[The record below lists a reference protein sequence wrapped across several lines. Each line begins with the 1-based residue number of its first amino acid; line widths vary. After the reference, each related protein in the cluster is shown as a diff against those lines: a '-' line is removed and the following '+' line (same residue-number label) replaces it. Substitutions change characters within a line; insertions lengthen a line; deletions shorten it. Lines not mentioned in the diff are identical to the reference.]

1 MTACTLTFPILMPKT
16 DYQEAENKE
25 TQKILVRSL
34 CKSYRNGTQPVAAC
48 NEIDFT
54 AHAGGITTLLGPNG
68 AGKSSLLKCMAGLL
82 LPSSGTISVCGERDP
97 SRIRSI
103 VGSVGEQ
110 PALDGALTVAE
121 SLLLEQKLHI
131 RQKRPGRQA
140 DRTDGQELLRQAVK
154 LTGIEAVLEKK
165 CADLSKGYAQ
175 RVSLAMALCFDP
187 EVLILD
193 EFSGGLDPAQ
203 IVAIR
208 TALKELA
215 ERKLVI
221 VSTHNI
227 GEALELGGSLV
238 IMKGGSIICSGSMTE
253 ILEKT
258 GKKTLEEAFL
268 LLTA

>member
-1 MTACTLTFPILMPKT
+1 MPKT
-16 DYQEAENKE
+16 DYPEAEKEE

-34 CKSYRNGTQPVAAC
+34 CKTYRNGTQHVVAC

-54 AHAGGITTLLGPNG
+54 AHAGDITTLLGPNG

-82 LPSSGTISVCGERDP
+82 LPSSGTICVCGERDP
-97 SRIRSI
+97 SRIRSV
-103 VGSVGEQ
+103 VGYVGEH
-110 PALDGALTVAE
+110 PALDQELTVAE
-121 SLLLEQKLHI
+121 NLFFEEKFRSHS
-131 RQKRPGRQA
+131 GTQA
-140 DRTDGQELLRQAVK
+140 TETRMERIRQAVA
-154 LTGIEAVLEKK
+154 LTGIGSVLGKK

-208 TALKELA
+208 TALKKLA

-221 VSTHNI
+221 VSTHSI
-227 GEALELGGSLV
+227 GEALELGGRIV
-238 IMKGGSIICSGSMTE
+238 IMKSGSIVSSGKPAE

-268 LLTA
+268 QLTS